1 MNRAD
6 LMEFY
11 CDKSRTN
18 VFDVGSVIGENEDW
32 YYIVSIDENG
42 NNCSFELI
50 RKEIVF
56 MTQENTEYLNELS
69 AKMDA
74 IECDHIEDFANKQNS
89 ITRCIQELV
98 SNKTVVQIELYGS
111 NTVDVEGTIIQ
122 CEPEEIKVLLV
133 ENANNKGVARISP
146 DAITRI
152 TWDSIE

>member
-1 MNRAD
+1 MSKAD

-11 CDKSRTN
+11 CDMSRTN

-50 RKEIVF
+50 RKEIIF

-69 AKMDA
+69 AKVDA
-74 IECDHIEDFANKQNS
+74 IECDHIDDFVS
-89 ITRCIQELV
+89 ITSCIQELV

-111 NTVDVEGTIIQ
+111 NTVDVEGTIIRW
-122 CEPEEIKVLLV
+122 ETKEIEVALI
-133 ENANNKGVARISP
+133 ENGNNAGVARISP

-152 TWDSIE
+152 AWDS

>member
-122 CEPEEIKVLLV
+122 WETREIEVALT
-133 ENANNKGVARISP
+133 ENRNSTGVARISP

-152 TWDSIE
+152 AWDSYN